1 MSVILFDDKRSF
13 APGYRDDAIIV
24 RNVADAREL
33 FANTE
38 VIDELWLDYELR
50 PGETIQAF
58 HALAKVKEIRKIIFH
73 DYDDFIVPLIEYWL
87 KRHGIATPLE
97 ISSDVEIFQRTR

>member
-1 MSVILFDDKRSF
+1 MCVILFDDKRSF
-13 APGYRDDAIIV
+13 APGYRDDAIVV
-24 RNVADAREL
+24 RNVDEARAL
-33 FANTE
+33 FENVE

-58 HALAKVKEIRKIIFH
+58 HSLAKVKEIRKIIFH

-87 KRHGIATPLE
+87 KRHGINTRVDL
-97 ISSDVEIFQRTR
+97 SSDVEIFKRTT